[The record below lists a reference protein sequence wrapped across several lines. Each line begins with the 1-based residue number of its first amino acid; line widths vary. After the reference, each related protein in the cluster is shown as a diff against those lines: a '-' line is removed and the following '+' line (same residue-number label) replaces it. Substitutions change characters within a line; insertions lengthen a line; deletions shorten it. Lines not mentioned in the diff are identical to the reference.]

1 MNPQDKPLERS
12 CDALGLC
19 RHPEGCAPGQ
29 ACQRYPFAPG
39 AIQSFASHKRL
50 ARWVLLALEGAAVL
64 SLVLLLGL
72 ASGYFQARG
81 WL

>member
-12 CDALGLC
+12 CDAPGVC
-19 RHPEGCAPGQ
+19 RHPEGCASDR
-29 ACQRYPFAPG
+29 ACKRYPFAPG
-39 AIQSFASHKRL
+39 AIQSFASHKR
-50 ARWVLLALEGAAVL
+50 LALEGAAVL

>member
-1 MNPQDKPLERS
+1 MTPPNQPQARS

-19 RHPEGCAPGQ
+19 QHPQGCATGQ
-29 ACQRYPFAPG
+29 ACQGYPFAPG
-39 AIQSFASHKRL
+39 AIQSFARHKRL

>member
-1 MNPQDKPLERS
+1 MNPSEKPPARS
-12 CDALGLC
+12 C
-19 RHPEGCAPGQ
+19 HAPGVCQ
-29 ACQRYPFAPG
+29 AGSSCATGACQRYPFAPG

-72 ASGYFQARG
+72 ASGYFQAMG

>member
-19 RHPEGCAPGQ
+19 RHPEGCASDR
-29 ACQRYPFAPG
+29 ACKRYPFAPG

>member
-12 CDALGLC
+12 CDALGVC
-19 RHPEGCAPGQ
+19 QAGSICATG